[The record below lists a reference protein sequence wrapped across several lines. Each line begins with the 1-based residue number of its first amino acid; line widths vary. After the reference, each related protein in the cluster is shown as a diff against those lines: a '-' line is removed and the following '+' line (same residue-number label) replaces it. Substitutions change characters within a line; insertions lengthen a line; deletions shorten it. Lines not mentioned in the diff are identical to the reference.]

1 MKKLILVLMV
11 AFMAVACEPTSGGA
25 DEIAPAHLVLGNRLK
40 FLGSSPETTYL
51 IVGYRQNYEGRVEK
65 KWKSQEYITFIY
77 INDLNEVGTGTVHVN
92 SVVKD

>member
-1 MKKLILVLMV
+1 MKKLVLVLMV
-11 AFMAVACEPTSGGA
+11 AFMAVACEPAGGGA
-25 DEIAPAHLVLGNRLK
+25 EEAPAHLVLGNRLK

-51 IVGYRQNYEGRVEK
+51 IVGYRGNYEGKVEK
-65 KWKSQEYITFIY
+65 RWKNQEYITFIY